1 MKQKDE
7 SIVFGKKIQ
16 IKMLPRTILGTL
28 QLILKT
34 HPAVVALLVVSCM
47 LAFSSKYFLTFD
59 NLMNVTRQASINAI
73 LALGMTLIICLGHI
87 DLSVGAAAAFTGV
100 VAASF
105 LKGGMSTPLT
115 ILLVAFIGMGI
126 GLTNGVIVTKVR
138 IPFFITTLA
147 MMSVLTG
154 AGFLITGGY
163 PISLLPKSWHMLGRS
178 YLWLIPMPTIIML
191 CLYIAFQ
198 IIQSRSRLGRYIY
211 AVGGNEIAA
220 RLCGINVDRI
230 KMIAYMLCGLL
241 ASIGGMVLCSRLD
254 SGDPSV
260 GDPFLLSAIAAPI
273 LGGTKLSGGE
283 GMVIG
288 TLLGALILGLI
299 DNGLSLMNVN
309 IYYRYVIK
317 GLIILAVV
325 VPQIERRAE

>member
-1 MKQKDE
+1 
-7 SIVFGKKIQ
+7 
-16 IKMLPRTILGTL
+16 
-28 QLILKT
+28 
-34 HPAVVALLVVSCM
+34 
-47 LAFSSKYFLTFD
+47 
-59 NLMNVTRQASINAI
+59 
-73 LALGMTLIICLGHI
+73 LALGMSLVIYLGHI

-105 LKGGMSTPLT
+105 LKGGTPMLLT

-126 GLTNGVIVTKVR
+126 GLANGVIVTKVR

-147 MMSVLTG
+147 MMSILTG

-163 PISLLPKSWHMLGRS
+163 PISLLPKSWHILGRF
-178 YLWLIPMPTIIML
+178 YLWVIPMPTIIMF
-191 CLYIAFQ
+191 CMYILFQ

-211 AVGGNEIAA
+211 AVGGNETAA

-230 KMIAYMLCGLL
+230 KIIAYILCGLL
-241 ASIGGMVLCSRLD
+241 ASIGGMILCSRLD
-254 SGDPSV
+254 SGDPSI
-260 GDPFLLSAIAAPI
+260 GAPFLLSSIAAPI

-283 GMVIG
+283 GRIMG
-288 TLLGALILGLI
+288 TLLGALILGII

-309 IYYRYVIK
+309 IYYQYVVK

-325 VPQIERRAE
+325 VPQIEHRVK